1 MPYSTFFYPSIFNQN
16 KPTPVN
22 FSLYS
27 EFRKDEGNRLT
38 LVLFYDKL
46 PTGTS
51 LFNQYEKD
59 ELLQQVTEHLLL
71 QHAPGVAYAFINVLI
86 VSVYDGLNFDYYKLT
101 TDTGK
106 YVNRN
111 IEYTPY
117 ERFLG
122 LLGMGGEKSV
132 TWSSHDE
139 IIGKMPYYL
148 DSIERPTK
156 EHVVEILNA
165 IGYDKSL
172 PEILGYIPLANAAN
186 H

>member
-1 MPYSTFFYPSIFNQN
+1 MPYSTVFYPSIHNQH

-22 FSLYS
+22 FGLYH

-38 LVLFYDKL
+38 LVLFYDTA
-46 PTGTS
+46 PTGTT
-51 LFNQYEKD
+51 LFCNDGKD

-71 QHAPGVAYAFINVLI
+71 QHAPGVAFAFINVLI

-106 YVNRN
+106 FVNQN

-122 LLGMGGEKSV
+122 ILGMGGEKSV
-132 TWSSHDE
+132 TWSSQDE
-139 IIGKMPYYL
+139 IIGKMPFYL
-148 DSIERPTK
+148 DSIEMPTK

-165 IGYDKSL
+165 VGYVKSL
-172 PEILGYIPLANAAN
+172 PEILGYTPMANASN